1 MLAVA
6 KDLRFASQP
15 TRLAAERARLPVEV
29 WQLVCLCDGTRSL
42 ATLQAE
48 SGLSRRIL
56 EAALAKLEKLGV
68 VHRVKSRRGT
78 VPAPAAVLEWAS
90 RRPAK
95 RTVEIEVELDDTTAT
110 GMSEL
115 LTEAPLAIEFSTDEE
130 AFFSQTIEHLL
141 EPEERFT
148 GPLDL

>member
-1 MLAVA
+1 MLAAA

-15 TRLAAERARLPVEV
+15 TRLAAERTRLPVEV

-42 ATLQAE
+42 SALQAE
-48 SGLSRRIL
+48 SGLSRRTL
-56 EAALAKLEKLGV
+56 DAALAKLEKLGV
-68 VHRVKSRRGT
+68 VHRVKSQRGT
-78 VPAPAAVLEWAS
+78 VPAPAHVLEWAA

-95 RTVEIEVELDDTTAT
+95 RSVEVEIDDVTAT
-110 GMSEL
+110 GMSEIV
-115 LTEAPLAIEFSTDEE
+115 TQAPLAIEFSTDEE

-141 EPEERFT
+141 EPEERFS